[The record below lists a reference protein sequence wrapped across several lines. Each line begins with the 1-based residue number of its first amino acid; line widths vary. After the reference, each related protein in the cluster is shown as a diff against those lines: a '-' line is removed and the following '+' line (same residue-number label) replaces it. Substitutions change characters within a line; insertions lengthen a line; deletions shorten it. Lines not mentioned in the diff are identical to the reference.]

1 MLTRLVVITQGSKK
15 SGITLTALKTPVT
28 KVLKISS
35 SWFTNGTNTTRRY
48 DLSRNEFIKR
58 RMDKMVFN
66 YYYVDR
72 TLIKKSKFSAH
83 AHDCIFHKIFP
94 KVFRRIFYKELYE
107 PLKAQ
112 ADPLCMKLQFV

>member
-1 MLTRLVVITQGSKK
+1 M
-15 SGITLTALKTPVT
+15 
-28 KVLKISS
+28 
-35 SWFTNGTNTTRRY
+35 F

-58 RMDKMVFN
+58 KVDKRIFN

-72 TLIKKSKFSAH
+72 TLIKKASFLHTHTIA
-83 AHDCIFHKIFP
+83 CIFHKIFS

-112 ADPLCMKLQFV
+112 ADPLSMKPQFV